1 MSGGWKTDVTKTG
14 GWKDD
19 WNLTCEKL
27 ERDGTGSG
35 TTGGSDKSSETDS
48 TSLSE
53 ETRSPIMVTGIPSIC
68 ANTHVHSRTT
78 TAINPYGYLEVGL
91 SLMPGS

>member
-1 MSGGWKTDVTKTG
+1 
-14 GWKDD
+14 
-19 WNLTCEKL
+19 
-27 ERDGTGSG
+27 
-35 TTGGSDKSSETDS
+35 
-48 TSLSE
+48 
-53 ETRSPIMVTGIPSIC
+53 MVTGIPSIC